1 MSDSQASASTFTF
14 GIRRLVLVDSAG
26 FCYVEIPVD
35 NHGLILGPGNLGK
48 SSLLNSLRL
57 FLLPENN
64 FKNSRKKFAFRNA
77 SAGSFYTNEESFQH
91 YFPSQFSF
99 LIMEAENP
107 AGSHCQILYRD
118 NASQLSYGRA
128 FVPVSYDQLRPLF
141 WNGDDED
148 GIGQAVPE
156 SLRGAPAATAMQSL
170 NDFSFSGGDKFV
182 QSLEQLYGGQTGVF
196 GARARDT
203 FNALGRIRE
212 LHAKDYSPANGADYG
227 GDRFARELRLAAQ
240 LIKARVGVEAIT
252 IDLGGWDSHL
262 SQGPLIS
269 PLMRRLANGLAAFRR
284 DLGAAMRQTTVVVMS
299 EFGRRVSENSAL
311 GTDHGRGGAMF
322 VLGGDGAEGRVI
334 ADWPGLKRDAL
345 VGPGDLPVTTDFRDV
360 LIPVLR
366 RHAPGVDMARVFPG
380 HKAKPLAQA
389 AESA

>member
-1 MSDSQASASTFTF
+1 MKPAKAILHGNSDLQRTLVVVFLRGGADGLALLPAVGDEDYHHARPLTAVGESEAIRLDDRFGLSPVMAALEPAVKEGALSAVHCVGSGDTTRSHFEAQDLMEHGGHTGGGWLGRFLRFREQASGGA
-14 GIRRLVLVDSAG
+14 LSA
-26 FCYVEIPVD
+26 VA
-35 NHGLILGPGNLGK
+35 L
-48 SSLLNSLRL
+48 
-57 FLLPENN
+57 
-64 FKNSRKKFAFRNA
+64 
-77 SAGSFYTNEESFQH
+77 
-91 YFPSQFSF
+91 
-99 LIMEAENP
+99 
-107 AGSHCQILYRD
+107 
-118 NASQLSYGRA
+118 
-128 FVPVSYDQLRPLF
+128 
-141 WNGDDED
+141 
-148 GIGQAVPE
+148 GQAVPE
-156 SLRGAPAATAMQSL
+156 SLRGAPSATAMQSL
-170 NDFSFSGGDKFV
+170 NDFSFPGGDALV

-360 LIPVLR
+360 LIPILR
-366 RHAPGVDMARVFPG
+366 RHTLDADMAKVFPG
-380 HKAKPLAQA
+380 HEAKPLGQA
-389 AESA
+389 VEAA

>member
-1 MSDSQASASTFTF
+1 MTQAKAT
-14 GIRRLVLVDSAG
+14 L
-26 FCYVEIPVD
+26 
-35 NHGLILGPGNLGK
+35 HG
-48 SSLLNSLRL
+48 
-57 FLLPENN
+57 
-64 FKNSRKKFAFRNA
+64 
-77 SAGSFYTNEESFQH
+77 
-91 YFPSQFSF
+91 
-99 LIMEAENP
+99 
-107 AGSHCQILYRD
+107 
-118 NASQLSYGRA
+118 
-128 FVPVSYDQLRPLF
+128 
-141 WNGDDED
+141 NGDLRQTLVVVFLRGAAD
-148 GIGQAVPE
+148 GLALMPPVGDDDYFRARPFTAVSKTAALKLDDRFGLNPLMNALEPAVKEGALSAVHCVGSGDTTRSHFEAQDLMEHGGHTGGGWLGRFLRFRERASGGALSAVALGQAVPE

-170 NDFSFSGGDKFV
+170 NDFLFSGGDKFV
-182 QSLEQLYGGQTGVF
+182 QSLEQLYGGQTSVF

-227 GDRFARELRLAAQ
+227 GDRFAGELRLAAQ

-284 DLGAAMRQTTVVVMS
+284 DLGAAMRETTVVVMS

-334 ADWPGLKRDAL
+334 ADWSGLNRDAL

-360 LIPVLR
+360 LIPILR
-366 RHAPGVDMARVFPG
+366 RHAPDADMAKVFPG
-380 HKAKPLAQA
+380 HEPRPLGQA
-389 AESA
+389 AGDA

>member
-1 MSDSQASASTFTF
+1 MKQARA
-14 GIRRLVLVDSAG
+14 IL
-26 FCYVEIPVD
+26 
-35 NHGLILGPGNLGK
+35 HG
-48 SSLLNSLRL
+48 
-57 FLLPENN
+57 
-64 FKNSRKKFAFRNA
+64 
-77 SAGSFYTNEESFQH
+77 
-91 YFPSQFSF
+91 
-99 LIMEAENP
+99 
-107 AGSHCQILYRD
+107 
-118 NASQLSYGRA
+118 
-128 FVPVSYDQLRPLF
+128 
-141 WNGDDED
+141 NGDLQRTLVVVFLRGGADGLALMPAVGDDDYHRARPFTAVSKAAAIKLDERFGLNPLMNALEPTVKEGALTAVHCVGLPPKD
-148 GIGQAVPE
+148 ATHSHFEAQDLMEHGGHAGGGWLGRFLRFREQAVGGALSAVALGQAVPE
-156 SLRGAPAATAMQSL
+156 SLRGAPSATAMQSL

-182 QSLEQLYGGQTGVF
+182 QSLEQLYARQTGVF
-196 GARARDT
+196 GVRSRDT

-212 LHAKDYSPANGADYG
+212 LHSKEYSPANGADYG

-252 IDLGGWDSHL
+252 VNLGGWDTHL

-284 DLGAAMRQTTVVVMS
+284 DLGTAMRQTSVVVMT

-311 GTDHGRGGAMF
+311 GTDHGRGGAMY

-345 VGPGDLPVTTDFRDV
+345 VGPGDLPVTTDYRDV

-366 RHAPGVDMARVFPG
+366 RHAPDADMARVFPG
-380 HKAKPLAQA
+380 HEAKPFGQA

>member
-1 MSDSQASASTFTF
+1 MEHGGHTGGGWLGRFLRFRERASGGA
-14 GIRRLVLVDSAG
+14 LSA
-26 FCYVEIPVD
+26 VA
-35 NHGLILGPGNLGK
+35 L
-48 SSLLNSLRL
+48 
-57 FLLPENN
+57 
-64 FKNSRKKFAFRNA
+64 
-77 SAGSFYTNEESFQH
+77 
-91 YFPSQFSF
+91 
-99 LIMEAENP
+99 
-107 AGSHCQILYRD
+107 
-118 NASQLSYGRA
+118 
-128 FVPVSYDQLRPLF
+128 
-141 WNGDDED
+141 
-148 GIGQAVPE
+148 GQAVPE

-212 LHAKDYSPANGADYG
+212 LHAKDYSPANGSDYG

-269 PLMRRLANGLAAFRR
+269 PLMRHLANGLAAFRR
-284 DLGAAMRQTTVVVMS
+284 DLGAAMRQTTLVVMS

-360 LIPVLR
+360 LIPILR
-366 RHAPGVDMARVFPG
+366 RHALDADMAKVFPG
-380 HKAKPLAQA
+380 HEPRPLGQA
-389 AESA
+389 AGDA